1 MTSSELGFDFLLIYF
16 LYGLAFFSMG
26 LVMLLESRRSPMLGE
41 ARLFIPLAIFGFTHG
56 IHEWLEMVIALRPR
70 LDLPVLAITDWVRLI
85 LLIVSFSF
93 LLLFALRALIPQR
106 RRLPYRLSYAGFG
119 LLVVYLFLTTVV
131 GFAQQET
138 PHQWISHAD
147 ALARYLLAV
156 PAAMLAAVGLV
167 QQSRLPRLND
177 RRALVLGLWLT
188 ALGFAVYGLTQLVVS
203 PGEVYL
209 SRYLNTT
216 IFMDWFGIPVQLLRA
231 VLAILVTIG
240 MILAIQAS
248 EEVRQEQLARAQQ
261 ARLEALEQIQRDL
274 VEQETMRRELLRHT
288 VIAQEDERARIA
300 RELHDET
307 AQILTAMTFELAT
320 LRKVV
325 PDKQPA
331 SGMLDRLQSFC
342 RQMSQGIYRMVHD
355 LRPAQLDDLGLVAA
369 LQYLV
374 DEERRRVGLN
384 IVLEIRGSIRRLDP
398 LVETVL
404 FRVAQEALTNI
415 AHHARCETARMQLD
429 YQPAQ
434 VTLLVNDLGVGFDLQ
449 RELEP
454 PRGWGIAGMR
464 ERAESVGGRLKI
476 VSVPG
481 QGTRVE
487 VVIPLQKEDFIS
499 LKEDARESDPLAF
512 G

>member
-1 MTSSELGFDFLLIYF
+1 
-16 LYGLAFFSMG
+16 
-26 LVMLLESRRSPMLGE
+26 
-41 ARLFIPLAIFGFTHG
+41 
-56 IHEWLEMVIALRPR
+56 
-70 LDLPVLAITDWVRLI
+70 
-85 LLIVSFSF
+85 
-93 LLLFALRALIPQR
+93 
-106 RRLPYRLSYAGFG
+106 
-119 LLVVYLFLTTVV
+119 
-131 GFAQQET
+131 
-138 PHQWISHAD
+138 
-147 ALARYLLAV
+147 
-156 PAAMLAAVGLV
+156 
-167 QQSRLPRLND
+167 
-177 RRALVLGLWLT
+177 
-188 ALGFAVYGLTQLVVS
+188 
-203 PGEVYL
+203 
-209 SRYLNTT
+209 
-216 IFMDWFGIPVQLLRA
+216 
-231 VLAILVTIG
+231 
-240 MILAIQAS
+240 
-248 EEVRQEQLARAQQ
+248 
-261 ARLEALEQIQRDL
+261 
-274 VEQETMRRELLRHT
+274 
-288 VIAQEDERARIA
+288 
-300 RELHDET
+300 
-307 AQILTAMTFELAT
+307 
-320 LRKVV
+320 
-325 PDKQPA
+325 
-331 SGMLDRLQSFC
+331 
-342 RQMSQGIYRMVHD
+342 MSQGIYRMVHD